1 MIPYG
6 KHHIDKN
13 DINAVINVLKSKHL
27 TQGPLINEFEKKI
40 AKYVGAKYCVAVS
53 SCSAG
58 LHIAAIV
65 SGIKKNKKLLT
76 SPITFASTAN
86 SSIFCGGDVVFS
98 DIDKSTANLSP
109 EELIKTIKKNK
120 VHAISPVHFAGLPCD
135 MEKIK
140 KISNKTGAFI
150 YEDAAHAFGA
160 RYKNNKKV
168 GSCCYSDMTVFSFHP
183 VKSIATGEG
192 GAITT
197 NNKKIYEKLKILR
210 SHGIEKEKK
219 NFINNKIKSRAT
231 QPWYYEMQGLGYN
244 YRITDIQCSLGI
256 SQLKKI
262 NKFLKKRKQIAK
274 NYDQAFN
281 NLKNC
286 TLLHKG
292 MRERSSNHLY
302 ILLINFRKL
311 KKTRSFIMKK
321 FLALGIITQVHYI
334 PVFNHPYYKN
344 KISYKKK
351 CPNSISYY
359 NSALSIPL
367 YYDLSKRQQEYVIK
381 TVKEIIG

>member
-1 MIPYG
+1 
-6 KHHIDKN
+6 
-13 DINAVINVLKSKHL
+13 
-27 TQGPLINEFEKKI
+27 
-40 AKYVGAKYCVAVS
+40 
-53 SCSAG
+53 
-58 LHIAAIV
+58 
-65 SGIKKNKKLLT
+65 
-76 SPITFASTAN
+76 
-86 SSIFCGGDVVFS
+86 
-98 DIDKSTANLSP
+98 
-109 EELIKTIKKNK
+109 
-120 VHAISPVHFAGLPCD
+120 

-140 KISNKTGAFI
+140 KISNKAGTFI
-150 YEDAAHAFGA
+150 YEDAAHALGA
-160 RYKNNKKV
+160 KYKNNKKV
-168 GSCCYSDMTVFSFHP
+168 GSCYYSDMTVFSFHP

-219 NFINNKIKSRAT
+219 NFINKKSKSREV
-231 QPWYYEMQGLGYN
+231 QPWYYEMQDLGYN

-262 NKFLKKRKQIAK
+262 SKFLKKRKQLAK

-281 NLKNC
+281 KLKNC
-286 TLLHKG
+286 TPLHNG

-302 ILLINFRKL
+302 ILLIDF
-311 KKTRSFIMKK
+311 KKIKKNRSFIMKK

-344 KISYKKK
+344 KISYKKR
-351 CPNSISYY
+351 CPNSINYY

-367 YYDLSKRQQEYVIK
+367 YYDLSIRQQKYVIK
-381 TVKEIIG
+381 KVKEIIG